1 VAPYAQ
7 VNVGVAPRVFASRR
21 SEADDLAVRR
31 RQSLRHDLSNQERKR
46 YRRVRPTIS
55 GRADGPPMQLI
66 VYLNAYHGFDLL
78 SLQKPVTYFGH
89 HIEFNKVA
97 SEQSR
102 DALREFLKSMVQGSR

>member
-1 VAPYAQ
+1 
-7 VNVGVAPRVFASRR
+7 
-21 SEADDLAVRR
+21 
-31 RQSLRHDLSNQERKR
+31 
-46 YRRVRPTIS
+46 
-55 GRADGPPMQLI
+55 MQLI